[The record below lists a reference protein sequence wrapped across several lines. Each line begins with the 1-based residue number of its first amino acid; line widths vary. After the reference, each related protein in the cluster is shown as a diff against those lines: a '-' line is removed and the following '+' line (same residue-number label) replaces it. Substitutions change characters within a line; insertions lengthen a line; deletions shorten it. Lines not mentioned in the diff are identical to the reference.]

1 MTALVTPFLNPFIF
15 TFRNEKVQKVT
26 EDTSKRI
33 VLRHPAALR
42 GEHRGG
48 LSTAGGTQVPR
59 LGLLSLLPSLSCPL
73 RPTDDTVHSP
83 QGEDEFTCTECLK
96 GRRL

>member
-42 GEHRGG
+42 REHRWGAVHCG
-48 LSTAGGTQVPR
+48 WHPGAQAGASQ
-59 LGLLSLLPSLSCPL
+59 SPS
-73 RPTDDTVHSP
+73 
-83 QGEDEFTCTECLK
+83 
-96 GRRL
+96 